1 VRGFS
6 IGLATIGSDVDDD
19 DDETEV
25 VAVVVD
31 NDETIL
37 EKSLVV
43 VVIAVAAFVEVD
55 VEGTGGPKREGAVA
69 ALFVVEVFF
78 LSGKTNKENSDIVLI
93 YLFGILM
100 FIIFFF
106 SKEKKSI
113 LRIKNLK
120 YFLKLKFAILFF
132 FFSVG

>member
-1 VRGFS
+1 MRGFS
-6 IGLATIGSDVDDD
+6 IGLATMGSDDADDDD

-25 VAVVVD
+25 VVVD
-31 NDETIL
+31 NDETML

-43 VVIAVAAFVEVD
+43 VVIAVAPFVEVDD

-93 YLFGILM
+93 
-100 FIIFFF
+100 
-106 SKEKKSI
+106 
-113 LRIKNLK
+113 
-120 YFLKLKFAILFF
+120 
-132 FFSVG
+132 